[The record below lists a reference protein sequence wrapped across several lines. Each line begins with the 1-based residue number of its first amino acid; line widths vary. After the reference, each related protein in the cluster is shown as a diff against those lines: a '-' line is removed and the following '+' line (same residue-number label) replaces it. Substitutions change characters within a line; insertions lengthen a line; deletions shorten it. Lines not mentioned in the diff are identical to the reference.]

1 MLGAIIG
8 DIAGSRFEGN
18 NHKGKDFE
26 LMTHIHGGRV
36 TDDSIMSLAIAKAI
50 LECHGNYAT
59 LSEKAVIC
67 MRELGRE
74 YPFAGYGG
82 LFRKWLESE
91 DPKPYQSFGNG
102 AAMRVSACGFAAN
115 SFTEAIAL
123 AKKVTEVTHNHPE
136 GIRGAEATVA
146 AIYLAR
152 NGCSLVE
159 IQDYIDKHY

>member
-82 LFRKWLESE
+82 LF
-91 DPKPYQSFGNG
+91 
-102 AAMRVSACGFAAN
+102 
-115 SFTEAIAL
+115 
-123 AKKVTEVTHNHPE
+123 
-136 GIRGAEATVA
+136 
-146 AIYLAR
+146 
-152 NGCSLVE
+152 
-159 IQDYIDKHY
+159 